1 MIVII
6 STYHI
11 STQIEALDELCAV
24 GSITFHIHGERRP
37 NAGPPTVQNIRRNVT
52 VVCST
57 NLQHY
62 TSITRAM
69 EDLFTR
75 DIAIPFAQMW
85 YAQAVETGYLSTNTL
100 PIVASPLR
108 ARDAARVFSPPP
120 TPSREPSQ
128 MYPSSSLSTPT
139 RKVPNT
145 KPFSPHPSQTVSKS
159 RSPAK
164 PSSTLSTDNSSP
176 PSSISSLSSNSS
188 STVIAGPN
196 VSYTHNIFQAPK
208 SLPQEMMDILADLGC
223 GGGEHVTFIT
233 HLYLNVGMDK
243 WFPMMK
249 NHFALDD
256 DVLLLLVRTMK
267 GQ

>member
-1 MIVII
+1 MVNGV
-6 STYHI
+6 
-11 STQIEALDELCAV
+11 Q
-24 GSITFHIHGERRP
+24 
-37 NAGPPTVQNIRRNVT
+37 NAGSPTVQT
-52 VVCST
+52 C
-57 NLQHY
+57 
-62 TSITRAM
+62 
-69 EDLFTR
+69 

-120 TPSREPSQ
+120 TPSRAPSQ
-128 MYPSSSLSTPT
+128 MYPSCSLSTPT
-139 RKVPNT
+139 RKVLNT

-164 PSSTLSTDNSSP
+164 PSFPLST
-176 PSSISSLSSNSS
+176 NSS
-188 STVIAGPN
+188 SSVIAGPN

-208 SLPQEMMDILADLGC
+208 SLPQEMMDILTDLGC